1 MGLAAWRSALRKDRR
16 LPRAKERFALTIH
29 EPAEFLCGVKTT
41 QRLQSCDRL
50 RSRRMA
56 TDADSDA
63 GFPVP
68 RDSKLG
74 DPAGDNADC
83 DWFSHCPRD
92 RVGLRADAGR
102 VEANGVC
109 GRIAEKIGA

>member
-56 TDADSDA
+56 ADADSDA

-74 DPAGDNADC
+74 DPAGDNADHHRL
-83 DWFSHCPRD
+83 SD
-92 RVGLRADAGR
+92 RAHHRMGLRTDTRR
-102 VEANGVC
+102 VEANRVC
-109 GRIAEKIGA
+109 GRIAEKSTA